1 MSKNKS
7 SLENKLYSLGLVEDD
22 ANNVLR
28 TSTDSSATE
37 MASAIFKI
45 TTHLKTFPNARVG
58 RLWNNSKV
66 NLSHILTSELMP
78 VLNKM
83 RIAPDMHISDLLK
96 PNFHDNSTSEN
107 IHNAIRSLDT
117 FFGMLNE
124 DDHDAFNLLYGSLI
138 LLNASFSPNAKRVKE
153 SRDGNY
159 CKFCY
164 REARSNFDSCET
176 HKGVNRVDG
185 KKQLDRYLK
194 LKKQLFKIGIADV
207 NTEKFI
213 LKKLKTLGM
222 PSWKTNQN
230 ADEWVEM
237 LVRKMRLLSGSDTEI
252 RIFSQEIANFS
263 KDIFTPY
270 HFSWEWPAALNGTFF
285 RFEAYEM
292 SKIKAPQ
299 KDVSNGTL
307 LLLCKLWNSADIN
320 ELLVNFNSTQTKS
333 ISKSYLT
340 RRNKIWTVK
349 VNVMRNQGI
358 SDSVIKVVLD
368 VEILPK

>member
-1 MSKNKS
+1 MSKNKN
-7 SLENKLYSLGLVEDD
+7 SLENELNSLSLIEND
-22 ANNVLR
+22 AKEVLN
-28 TSTDSSATE
+28 SSAYNSATE
-37 MASAIFKI
+37 MANAILKI
-45 TTHLKTFPNARVG
+45 TNHLKTFPNARVG
-58 RLWNNSKV
+58 RLWKNSKV
-66 NLSHILTSELMP
+66 NLSQILTTVLMP

-96 PNFHDNSTSEN
+96 CNVHVNSTSED
-107 IHNAIRSLDT
+107 IHNAIRSLDAL
-117 FFGMLNE
+117 FGMLNE

-138 LLNASFSPNAKRVKE
+138 LLNASFSPNAKRVKK

-185 KKQLDRYLK
+185 KKQLARYLK
-194 LKKQLFKIGIADV
+194 LKKQLFKICIADV
-207 NTEKFI
+207 NTDKFI
-213 LKKLKTLGM
+213 LNKLKSLGM

-230 ADEWVEM
+230 AEEWVEI
-237 LVRKMRLLSGSDTEI
+237 LVNKMRLLSGSDAEI
-252 RIFSQEIANFS
+252 RIFSQRIANLS

-307 LLLCKLWNSADIN
+307 LLLCKLWNGADID
-320 ELLVNFNSTQTKS
+320 ELLLNFNSTQTKS
-333 ISKSYLT
+333 ISKSYLI
-340 RRNKIWTVK
+340 RRNKIWTER

-368 VEILPK
+368 VEVLPK